1 MEVEMALCFRRTSA
15 SISGA
20 APPPAVFLYA
30 DEDEKEE
37 EVGELGS
44 GRVNYE
50 MANAKT
56 YRTSGMPI
64 PTPLLARYREK

>member
-1 MEVEMALCFRRTSA
+1 MFPKNERIHLRRR
-15 SISGA
+15 A

-30 DEDEKEE
+30 DEDEEE
-37 EVGELGS
+37 EEMGELAS

-64 PTPLLARYREK
+64 PTPLLGRYREKK

>member
-1 MEVEMALCFRRTSA
+1 MFPKNERIHLRRR
-15 SISGA
+15 A
-20 APPPAVFLYA
+20 AAAPAVFLYA
-30 DEDEKEE
+30 DEDEEEEEE

-64 PTPLLARYREK
+64 PTPLLARYGEK

>member
-1 MEVEMALCFRRTSA
+1 MFPKNERIHLRRRTSA
-15 SISGA
+15 
-20 APPPAVFLYA
+20 AVFLYA
-30 DEDEKEE
+30 DEDEEEE
-37 EVGELGS
+37 EVGEPAS

-64 PTPLLARYREK
+64 PTPLLARYGEK